1 MVSVVEALVPGGT
14 ATPGP
19 PLGPSLGPLG
29 VNVKA
34 IIDKINEQ
42 TKAFSGMQVP
52 VKIIVDDK
60 KQFTVQVGT
69 PPTSALIKKELG
81 VETGSGTPNSKTI
94 GNLSVKQAVKIARM
108 KKSDTL
114 AKTLKG
120 AVKEVVGSCV
130 PLGVT
135 FEGMNPKE
143 AIAAINGGKFDSEFS
158 EPL

>member
-1 MVSVVEALVPGGT
+1 MVSVVEALVSGGS
-14 ATPGP
+14 ASAGP

-34 IIDKINEQ
+34 IIDKINEA
-42 TKAFSGMQVP
+42 TAAFKGMQVP
-52 VKIIVDDK
+52 VKVIVDDK
-60 KQFTVQVGT
+60 KQFTITVGT
-69 PPTSALIKKELG
+69 PPTSALIIKEAG
-81 VETGSGTPNSKTI
+81 IEKGSGTPNTQTV
-94 GNLSVKQAVKIARM
+94 GNITVKQAVKIARM

-114 AKTLKG
+114 AKSLKN

-135 FEGMNPKE
+135 FEGLKPKE
-143 AIAAINGGKFDSEFS
+143 AIGVINSGKFDSEFS